1 MKLTEKLEWQK
12 VESSQIDSVA
22 HDEQGL
28 FVKFISGGSI
38 YGYPEVPKATFDQML
53 TAESVGKF
61 LNSQIKPNYAYERL
75 N

>member
-1 MKLTEKLEWQK
+1 MNLPENLDWQK

-38 YGYPEVPKATFDQML
+38 YGYPDVPKETFDQMVQ
-53 TAESVGKF
+53 AESVGKF
-61 LNSQIKPNYAYERL
+61 LNSQIKPNYGYERL
-75 N
+75 Q